1 MPVRCLSPATFNFAE
16 MHQFETLPGDQA
28 AKFVRGSCRVGSEL
42 KVPRNIHAVMQY
54 AHDQDLVT
62 GLLVEDDVRTV
73 LVAAEPA
80 AQLLGASSESGIVS
94 KLCKAG
100 A

>member
-1 MPVRCLSPATFNFAE
+1 MT
-16 MHQFETLPGDQA
+16 
-28 AKFVRGSCRVGSEL
+28 GSRRVGREL
-42 KVPRNIHAVMQY
+42 KVPGNVHAVMQY

-73 LVAAEPA
+73 FVAAKSC
-80 AQLLGASSESGIVS
+80 AQLLGASSESGIVG
-94 KLCKAG
+94 KLGKAG